1 MSKAKTLKA
10 IPAFASDDAAADF
23 VDTADLTEYDLS
35 GFTPSR
41 FEFEKKDAQLNMR
54 VPETLLEAVKTKAKQ
69 RGIPFTRYIRMLME
83 QDIGR
88 AGAPGSTHAPTAAAR
103 R

>member
-10 IPAFASDDAAADF
+10 IPTFRTDVEAERF
-23 VDTADLTEYDLS
+23 VDTADLSEYDLS
-35 GFTPSR
+35 GFKPMQ

-54 VPETLLEAVKTKAKQ
+54 VPESLLEAVKTKAKS

-83 QDIGR
+83 QDVGR
-88 AGAPGSTHAPTAAAR
+88 T
-103 R
+103 

>member
-1 MSKAKTLKA
+1 MSNAKALKS
-10 IPAFASDDAAADF
+10 IPTFRTDEEAERF

-35 GFTPSR
+35 DFKPMRS
-41 FEFEKKDAQLNMR
+41 EFEKKDAQLNMR
-54 VPETLLEAVKTKAKQ
+54 VPETLLEAVKSKARQ

-83 QDIGR
+83 QDI
-88 AGAPGSTHAPTAAAR
+88 AR